1 VTGLDGLQQLRE
13 RRVDFCV
20 GPLLD
25 TPADIEFEP
34 VVSFDP
40 VLIAAAGHP
49 LSRVRSVTLR
59 QISKYPLILPPR
71 HLSTWR
77 QVELVF
83 MHHHLPYE
91 VRLEMGGWEVI
102 KRYVEL
108 GLGVSIVMNVCLT
121 GRERLEVIP
130 VKKYFPQ
137 RVYGIVRLKGRPLSP
152 QARHF
157 IETFRKT
164 F

>member
-1 VTGLDGLQQLRE
+1 LQQLRE

-25 TPADIEFEP
+25 VPADLEFEP

-40 VLIAAAGHP
+40 VLITAVGHP
-49 LSRVRSVTLR
+49 LSKYRNVTLK
-59 QISKYPLILPPR
+59 QISRHPLILPPR

-83 MHHHLPYE
+83 LRNRLPYE

-108 GLGVSIVMNVCLT
+108 GLGISIVMSVCLT
-121 GRERLEVIP
+121 GKDRLCVIP
-130 VKKYFPQ
+130 VKKYFP
-137 RVYGIVRLKGRPLSP
+137 GEFMESS
-152 QARHF
+152 A
-157 IETFRKT
+157 
-164 F
+164 